1 MTDPRMDPKAFP
13 PASDPLDPARNPRL
27 PQYRGDYASGGWGAG
42 VALFALLVLAV
53 LSLIWLFSGT
63 NQPGQ
68 NTARN
73 DTTITEPAQPT
84 QPAQPEQP
92 LQNQQPAQPEQPPP
106 PAGNNTTQP

>member
-1 MTDPRMDPKAFP
+1 
-13 PASDPLDPARNPRL
+13 L
-27 PQYRGDYASGGWGAG
+27 PQYRGDYAGGGWGAG

-53 LSLIWLFSGT
+53 LSLIWLFST
-63 NQPGQ
+63 PNQNGPS
-68 NTARN
+68 TAQN
-73 DTTITEPAQPT
+73 DTAITQPVQPT